1 MELVKLTL
9 TILNDLLIILLGLLL
24 LRSDGEL
31 TTHDV
36 IWSLPERITKSMIR
50 KETSIP
56 FTLSLF
62 IIFLYWIL

>member
-36 IWSLPERITKSMIR
+36 I
-50 KETSIP
+50 
-56 FTLSLF
+56 
-62 IIFLYWIL
+62 